1 MTPRKLQLLIPSLSV
16 VLSAVFVSSFPTDE
30 HVRRHRSAELHGRVL
45 APDDAPPVKAEGP
58 GGPEAVVG
66 ATAMDG
72 VEPGIEVCLNRCVVE
87 HAA

>member
-58 GGPEAVVG
+58 GGPEA
-66 ATAMDG
+66 MDG